1 MCVNRI
7 TWVVILTLFY
17 TSMADFRHTVENE
30 RRLEQEVK
38 KMMVLPRESI
48 ETALANNLNVLNML
62 RKSHIQLMLTTK
74 EEELEMFNR
83 EWPAWENF

>member
-1 MCVNRI
+1 
-7 TWVVILTLFY
+7 
-17 TSMADFRHTVENE
+17 
-30 RRLEQEVK
+30 
-38 KMMVLPRESI
+38 MMVLPRESI

-83 EWPAWENF
+83 EWPAWENFQTRYDICLIIKEVCAVRFEEGA

>member
-17 TSMADFRHTVENE
+17 TSMADLRHTVENE
-30 RRLEQEVK
+30 RRMEQEVK

-48 ETALANNLNVLNML
+48 ETALANNLNVLKML

-74 EEELEMFNR
+74 EEEMEMFNR